1 LRSEVEDQNLHNRT
15 QTGVSIQKNHWWNVS
30 LDKILIME
38 YMIIESYI
46 HGGPMEER
54 ILELKAE
61 VLKALAQ
68 PTRLK
73 ILELLRNGERCIC
86 EIVPAINGEQSNIS
100 RHISLM
106 QKSRLVTTRKDGVKV
121 MVKVRDPKIFE
132 ILDSVSLLLKK
143 QFQETR
149 KLIQKFA

>member
-1 LRSEVEDQNLHNRT
+1 
-15 QTGVSIQKNHWWNVS
+15 
-30 LDKILIME
+30 
-38 YMIIESYI
+38 
-46 HGGPMEER
+46 MEEKV
-54 ILELKAE
+54 LELKAE
-61 VLKALAQ
+61 ILKALAQ

-106 QKSRLVTTRKDGVKV
+106 QKSHLVTTRKDGVKV

-132 ILDSVSLLLKK
+132 ILDNVSLLLKK
-143 QFQETR
+143 QIQETG

>member
-1 LRSEVEDQNLHNRT
+1 MEV
-15 QTGVSIQKNHWWNVS
+15 S
-30 LDKILIME
+30 
-38 YMIIESYI
+38 
-46 HGGPMEER
+46 MEER
-54 ILELKAE
+54 ILELKADI
-61 VLKALAQ
+61 LKVLAQ

-143 QFQETR
+143 QIQETG

>member
-1 LRSEVEDQNLHNRT
+1 
-15 QTGVSIQKNHWWNVS
+15 
-30 LDKILIME
+30 
-38 YMIIESYI
+38 
-46 HGGPMEER
+46 MEEK

-73 ILELLRNGERCIC
+73 ILELLRHGEKCIC

-106 QKSRLVTTRKDGVKV
+106 QKSHLVTTRKDGVKV
-121 MVKVRDPKIFE
+121 MVKVRDPKIFD
-132 ILDSVSLLLKK
+132 ILDSITTILKNEMNE
-143 QFQETR
+143 QSR
-149 KLIQKFA
+149 LIRSIRSESREANPFHKAN

>member
-1 LRSEVEDQNLHNRT
+1 
-15 QTGVSIQKNHWWNVS
+15 
-30 LDKILIME
+30 
-38 YMIIESYI
+38 
-46 HGGPMEER
+46 MEEKV
-54 ILELKAE
+54 LELKAE
-61 VLKALAQ
+61 ILKALAQ
-68 PTRLK
+68 PTRMK
-73 ILELLRNGERCIC
+73 ILECLRDGEKCIC

-106 QKSRLVTTRKDGVKV
+106 QKSHLVTTRKDGVKV

-143 QFQETR
+143 QIQETG

>member
-1 LRSEVEDQNLHNRT
+1 
-15 QTGVSIQKNHWWNVS
+15 
-30 LDKILIME
+30 ME
-38 YMIIESYI
+38 ES
-46 HGGPMEER
+46 MEER
-54 ILELKAE
+54 VLELKAE
-61 VLKALAQ
+61 ILKALAQ

-73 ILELLRNGERCIC
+73 ILELLRNGEKCIC

-106 QKSRLVTTRKDGVKV
+106 QKSNLVTTRKDGVKV
-121 MVKVRDPKIFE
+121 MVRVRDPKIFE

-143 QFQETR
+143 QIQETG